1 MNLDCMLMNCVV
13 GVARPRTDNVAA
25 VLWCFKERV
34 DEGLLECVMLYVA
47 YEGRIA
53 GENVVTKVG

>member
-1 MNLDCMLMNCVV
+1 MPVICVV
-13 GVARPRTDNVAA
+13 GVARQWDDTVA
-25 VLWCFKERV
+25 VGLWYFKERV

-47 YEGRIA
+47 YEGGIA